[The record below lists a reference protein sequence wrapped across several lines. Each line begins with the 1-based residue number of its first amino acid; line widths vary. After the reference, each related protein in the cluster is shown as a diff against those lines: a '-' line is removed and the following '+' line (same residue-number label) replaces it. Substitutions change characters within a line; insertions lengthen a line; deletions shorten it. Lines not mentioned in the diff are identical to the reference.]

1 MRQNT
6 KRIIAGVL
14 AVLIVG
20 AGGISGASATGDDH
34 DTPRTGAAFDRTGG
48 ASATGDDHDT
58 PLTGA
63 ALDRASATALAY
75 VGAGRVT
82 ETEVGD
88 EEGYYEIEVT
98 RDTGQQ
104 VDVHLDETFTVLGQ
118 EADSDDVDD

>member
-6 KRIIAGVL
+6 KRIIAGML
-14 AVLIVG
+14 AALIVG
-20 AGGISGASATGDDH
+20 AGGIGV
-34 DTPRTGAAFDRTGG
+34 